1 MNLLS
6 FTGYTYKVKF
16 KIFFSPLALRSHSSS
31 AKIKLTEDIYDSLIT
46 IGMILNIRFI
56 TQ

>member
-1 MNLLS
+1 MKLLS